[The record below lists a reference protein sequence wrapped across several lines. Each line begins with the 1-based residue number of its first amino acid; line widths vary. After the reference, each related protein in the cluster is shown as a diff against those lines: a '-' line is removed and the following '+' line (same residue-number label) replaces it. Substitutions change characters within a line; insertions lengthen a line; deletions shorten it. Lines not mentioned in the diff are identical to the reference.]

1 MSASTRNRPWAFDA
15 ELIKRN
21 LSELK
26 SVYHP
31 GVRNS
36 EVKIQ
41 EEIEAAHRKSS
52 ERCKMRIPL
61 SNEHQVCWGARKT
74 NRAKARTTESRV
86 QVRKQVAGR
95 CRCITQEG
103 LDQKRG
109 HHAPPF
115 PAWHWV
121 TPATSPCLTYQ
132 PCVLRTF
139 TSP

>member
-1 MSASTRNRPWAFDA
+1 MSTSTRNRPWAFDA

-52 ERCKMRIPL
+52 ERCKMRITL
-61 SNEHQVCWGARKT
+61 SNEHQVCW
-74 NRAKARTTESRV
+74 RAGKINKRKARTTESRV
-86 QVRKQVAGR
+86 QVVKWRAGR
-95 CRCITQEG
+95 CQYIRNEL

-109 HHAPPF
+109 HDAPPF
-115 PAWHWV
+115 PMWHWA
-121 TPATSPCLTYQ
+121 TPATAPCHVPALCAQNFY
-132 PCVLRTF
+132 
-139 TSP
+139 

>member
-52 ERCKMRIPL
+52 ERCKMRITL
-61 SNEHQVCWGARKT
+61 LNEHQVCWEGRQDKYRQGQDNRK
-74 NRAKARTTESRV
+74 RVHQKGRTRLKKSPLCV
-86 QVRKQVAGR
+86 S
-95 CRCITQEG
+95 ITCEVLGKLNHLSLTHKPVLCAQNFNI
-103 LDQKRG
+103 
-109 HHAPPF
+109 PM
-115 PAWHWV
+115 
-121 TPATSPCLTYQ
+121 SPDNSILE
-132 PCVLRTF
+132 
-139 TSP
+139 